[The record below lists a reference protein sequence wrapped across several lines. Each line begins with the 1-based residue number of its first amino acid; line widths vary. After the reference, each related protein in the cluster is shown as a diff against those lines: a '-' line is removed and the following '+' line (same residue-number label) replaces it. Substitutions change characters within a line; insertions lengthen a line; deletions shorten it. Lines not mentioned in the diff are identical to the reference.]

1 MSDFPVILSHDYAI
15 QRSSRV
21 LSWHVLG
28 KTNSLRKYNYIHK
41 VRHTPSTERAAEF
54 RVCTFLTVRNFG
66 PFSAHFGVINK
77 MQREYSQRKQ
87 DGMQYICCYSGG
99 GVGYSGMCH
108 IHRFSSRSRLDQ
120 LGCRA
125 RLSEL
130 SEYQVSNSL
139 LLLGIDMHSSW
150 IGTHKN
156 NFHIFSLMY

>member
-1 MSDFPVILSHDYAI
+1 
-15 QRSSRV
+15 
-21 LSWHVLG
+21 
-28 KTNSLRKYNYIHK
+28 
-41 VRHTPSTERAAEF
+41 
-54 RVCTFLTVRNFG
+54 
-66 PFSAHFGVINK
+66 

-108 IHRFSSRSRLDQ
+108 IHRFSKSYAIRSRLDQ
-120 LGCRA
+120 LGCQA